1 MAKVEL
7 YDNSNKSRQGEVV
20 PEQKEIPQIK
30 LEGDIKDRKKSFG
43 RRFMD
48 SFFAEDLKSIRKYIV
63 HDIVVPYGKQII
75 SEAFST
81 WLWGKEGRGATGG
94 PAVPW
99 NTTRGNNYQRF
110 FNSPVNSSSQA
121 NLVED
126 NSYEKS
132 FNNYVDATNV
142 LISLKDLAFEY
153 PYASI
158 GDLKMILIQAFKDDK
173 NIASLL
179 SPTPT
184 DYSWGWDSNQL
195 STAQIMRE
203 GSGRYYIRYPKPQR
217 IK

>member
-30 LEGDIKDRKKSFG
+30 LEGEIKDHKKSFG
-43 RRFMD
+43 RKFMD
-48 SFFAEDLKSIRKYIV
+48 SFFAEDLKSIKKYIV

-81 WLWGKEGRGATGG
+81 WLWGKEGRGTTGG
-94 PAVPW
+94 PVLPW

-110 FNSPVNSSSQA
+110 YNNPVNSSSQA
-121 NLVED
+121 NSVED

-132 FNNYVDATNV
+132 FTNYVDANNV

-153 PYASI
+153 PYASV
-158 GDLKMILIQAFKDDK
+158 GDLKMILGMT
-173 NIASLL
+173 
-179 SPTPT
+179 PTPT